1 MECHLGKQKKN
12 QNIHYMKKKI
22 TKSVLFITGAF
33 VSTSCWDEWIAYF
46 QQNGFKTSAPA
57 WPNKNETADVLRQK
71 QPDAAIASERLHNLT
86 EHYAAAAQSMD
97 EKPILI
103 GHSMGG
109 LITQLLLQLGLG
121 CAGIAIHSLQPKGIF
136 TFKLS
141 FYKAGWNALGF
152 FTDAN
157 KSYLMSFP
165 EWQYA
170 FTNNM
175 SYEQQKKGYYKLLT
189 PESKLVVRDATT
201 DAAKIDFG
209 KPHPPLLFLAGSID
223 NFIPASLNHANY
235 KKYSDPDSIT
245 EYQLLEGR
253 NHFILGQP
261 TWKEDA
267 DNIINWLQ
275 NIEAIIQ
282 N

>member
-1 MECHLGKQKKN
+1 
-12 QNIHYMKKKI
+12 MKKKI

-33 VSTSCWDEWIAYF
+33 VSNTCWDEWITYF
-46 QQNGFKTSAPA
+46 QKNGYETSAPA
-57 WPNKNETADVLRQK
+57 WPHKNETADILRLK
-71 QPDAAIASERLHNLT
+71 HPDAEIASQRLHNLV
-86 EHYAAAAQSMD
+86 EHYAAIAQSMD

-109 LITQLLLQLGLG
+109 LIVQLLLQRSLG

-136 TFKLS
+136 TFKFS

-152 FTDAN
+152 FTDAS
-157 KSYLMSFP
+157 KSYLMSFQ

-175 SYEQQKKGYYKLLT
+175 SYDQQKEAYYNLLT

-201 DAAKIDFG
+201 SAAEIDFN
-209 KPHPPLLFLAGSID
+209 KPHPPLLFLAGSAD
-223 NFIPASLNHANY
+223 NFIPASLNYANY

-253 NHFILGQP
+253 NHFVLGQP
-261 TWKEDA
+261 TWQQDA
-267 DNIINWLQ
+267 ANVITWLQ
-275 NIEAIIQ
+275 NIEAIIH